1 MSFRLAPK
9 ADLERGITTLGG
21 RRLVFHCHH
30 YNVFLQRTIEDA
42 LQERA
47 PGLLVAAG
55 MEAGRS
61 MLEGIEREARSAGPA
76 DALRRAADTFAAQGF
91 GRLDVSLLGEGGG
104 EAWLDHSHYAVGW
117 LSRWGKRPT
126 PGCFFVAGYLAG
138 AVAVACGL
146 APERVTSREITCVA
160 AGDERCAFRVEVW

>member
-1 MSFRLAPK
+1 MSFHLAPK

-55 MEAGRS
+55 MEASRS
-61 MLEGIEREARSAGPA
+61 MLQGLENDARSGSAA

-91 GRLDVSLLGEGGG
+91 GRMDVSGLGVGGG
-104 EAWLDHSHYAVGW
+104 LATLDHSHYAVGW
-117 LSRWGKRPT
+117 VSRWGKRPT
-126 PGCFFVAGYLAG
+126 PGCYFVAGFLAG
-138 AVAVACGL
+138 AVAVAYRL
-146 APERVTSREITCVA
+146 APERVTSRETECVA
-160 AGDERCAFRVEVW
+160 AGDERCSFRVEVW